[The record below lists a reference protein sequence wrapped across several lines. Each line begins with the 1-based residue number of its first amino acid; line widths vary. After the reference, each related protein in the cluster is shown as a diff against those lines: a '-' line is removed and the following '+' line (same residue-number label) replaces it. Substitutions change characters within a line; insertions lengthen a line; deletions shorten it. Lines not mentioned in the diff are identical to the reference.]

1 MPITSR
7 PEVAASDTLVG
18 AGVQLRR
25 TVWRHVWV
33 VGGLCLGI
41 ALFLTALEGHGF
53 VNKLVYSLSIG
64 TACTLIVDGTRR
76 AVAWVGNRMRR
87 SRDLPP
93 LAHNGGWGAA
103 VPGGLLAMLLG
114 PSLGMTLGDLLT
126 GKQSPSLFQLS
137 STNTRVTLALS
148 LVGTVISFVVISTQ
162 ERLSSARAQAEAAQ
176 RQAAESQLRL
186 LQSQLEPHM
195 LFNTLAN
202 LRVLI
207 GLEPE
212 RAQAMLD
219 RLINFLRATLNASRL
234 AAHPLATEF
243 ERIADYLALMG
254 VRMGPRLQ
262 VTLDLPADLR
272 DMPVPPLLLQPL
284 VENAV
289 KHGLEPHVEG
299 GRITVAARAEGQ
311 TLVLTVRDTGS
322 GLQGTHG
329 TVPMLA
335 PLIAP
340 HIASHIAPQV
350 VLNTA
355 PNTAPNT
362 AAGSQFGLA
371 QVRERLATLHGA
383 LASLALEPA
392 ADGQGGTL
400 VTLRMPLPAS
410 IPLPLP
416 MPVPAPATP

>member
-1 MPITSR
+1 MHSPDP
-7 PEVAASDTLVG
+7 PEVPAGESPAA
-18 AGVQLRR
+18 AALRLR
-25 TVWRHVWV
+25 GKVWRHAWV

-64 TACTLIVDGTRR
+64 TACTLIVDGTRLTVAFGLNRRR
-76 AVAWVGNRMRR
+76 ARQG
-87 SRDLPP
+87 LPP
-93 LAHNGGWGAA
+93 LAHNGGWAA
-103 VPGGLLAMLLG
+103 ALPGGLLALLLG
-114 PSLGMTLGDLLT
+114 PSLGMTLADLLT
-126 GKQSPSLFQLS
+126 GNHSPSLFQFS
-137 STNTRVTLALS
+137 STNTRVTFALS
-148 LVGTVISFVVISTQ
+148 LVGTVIAFVVLSTQ
-162 ERLSSARAQAEAAQ
+162 ERLNSARLQAEAAQ

-262 VTLDLPADLR
+262 VTLDLPAALQGTL
-272 DMPVPPLLLQPL
+272 VPPLLLQPL
-284 VENAV
+284 VENAI

-299 GRITVAARAEGQ
+299 GRITVAARAQAQ

-322 GLQGTHG
+322 GLQGTPG
-329 TVPMLA
+329 ITASSA
-335 PLIAP
+335 PGNAP
-340 HIASHIAPQV
+340 GSH
-350 VLNTA
+350 
-355 PNTAPNT
+355 
-362 AAGSQFGLA
+362 FGLA
-371 QVRERLATLHGA
+371 QVRKRLATLHGPR
-383 LASLALEPA
+383 ASLALEPA
-392 ADGQGGTL
+392 ADGLGGTL
-400 VTLRMPLPAS
+400 VTLRMPLPT
-410 IPLPLP
+410 PLPESARP
-416 MPVPAPATP
+416 

>member
-1 MPITSR
+1 MTVTKPK
-7 PEVAASDTLVG
+7 PESVLTPSEAAASDTP
-18 AGVQLRR
+18 AGVAAPLRR
-25 TVWRHVWV
+25 KVWRHVWV

-53 VNKLVYSLSIG
+53 FTKLVYSLSIG
-64 TACTLIVDGTRR
+64 TACTLIVDGTRQ

-87 SRDLPP
+87 SRGLPP
-93 LAHNGGWGAA
+93 LVHNGGWAA
-103 VPGGLLAMLLG
+103 ALPGGLLALLLG

-126 GKQSPSLFQLS
+126 GRQSPSLFQLD

-162 ERLSSARAQAEAAQ
+162 ERLSTARAQAEAAQ
-176 RQAAESQLRL
+176 RQAAETQLRL

-207 GLEPE
+207 GLEPV

-262 VTLDLPADLR
+262 VTLDLPAELR
-272 DMPVPPLLLQPL
+272 DLPVPPLLLQPL
-284 VENAV
+284 VENAI

-299 GRITVAARAEGQ
+299 GRITVTARTEAQ
-311 TLVLTVRDTGS
+311 TLVLTVRDTGT
-322 GLQGTHG
+322 GL
-329 TVPMLA
+329 PSA
-335 PLIAP
+335 AP
-340 HIASHIAPQV
+340 HNPAPGSH
-350 VLNTA
+350 
-355 PNTAPNT
+355 
-362 AAGSQFGLA
+362 FGLS
-371 QVRERLATLHGA
+371 QVRERLATLYGG

-392 ADGQGGTL
+392 ADGLGGTL
-400 VTLRMPLPAS
+400 VTLRMPLPRS
-410 IPLPLP
+410 P
-416 MPVPAPATP
+416 TP

>member
-1 MPITSR
+1 MHSADP
-7 PEVAASDTLVG
+7 PEVRASESPAATAVR
-18 AGVQLRR
+18 LRGTVWR
-25 TVWRHVWV
+25 DVWRHVWV

-41 ALFLTALEGHGF
+41 ALLLTVLDGHGF
-53 VNKLVYSLSIG
+53 ITKLIYSLAIG
-64 TACTLIVDGTRR
+64 AACTLIVAGTR
-76 AVAWVGNRMRR
+76 VAAASALNRLRR
-87 SRDLPP
+87 HKALAP
-93 LAHNGGWGAA
+93 LADNGGWAA
-103 VPGGLLAMLLG
+103 ALPGGLLALLLG

-126 GKQSPSLFQLS
+126 GNQSPSLFQLS

-148 LVGTVISFVVISTQ
+148 LVGTVICFVVISTQ

-176 RQAAESQLRL
+176 RQAAETQLRL

-207 GLEPE
+207 GLDPE

-219 RLINFLRATLNASRL
+219 RLIHFLRATLNASRL

-243 ERIADYLALMG
+243 ERIADYLALMA

-262 VTLDLPADLR
+262 VTLDLPAALHGT
-272 DMPVPPLLLQPL
+272 PVPPLLLQPL

-289 KHGLEPHVEG
+289 KHGLEPHVQG

-322 GLQGTHG
+322 GLQGRPG
-329 TVPMLA
+329 NALNDALGNGLGNA
-335 PLIAP
+335 PGIAP
-340 HIASHIAPQV
+340 G
-350 VLNTA
+350 NT
-355 PNTAPNT
+355 P
-362 AAGSQFGLA
+362 GCHFGLA

-383 LASLALEPA
+383 GASLALEPGR
-392 ADGQGGTL
+392 DGLGGTL
-400 VTLRMPLPAS
+400 VTLRMPL
-410 IPLPLP
+410 
-416 MPVPAPATP
+416 ATPILESARP

>member
-1 MPITSR
+1 MHSADP
-7 PEVAASDTLVG
+7 PETAATATPAG
-18 AGVQLRR
+18 AAAQIRR
-25 TVWRHVWV
+25 KVWRHIWV

-41 ALFLTALEGHGF
+41 ALLLTALEGRGF
-53 VNKLVYSLSIG
+53 ITKLVYSLSIG
-64 TACTLIVDGTRR
+64 VACTLIVASTRL
-76 AVAWVGNRMRR
+76 AVAGAVNRLRR
-87 SRDLPP
+87 SNGLPS
-93 LAHNGGWGAA
+93 LAHHGGFTAA
-103 VPGGLLAMLLG
+103 LPAALFAMLLG

-126 GKQSPSLFQLS
+126 GKQSPSLFQLD

-148 LVGTVISFVVISTQ
+148 FVGTVICFVVISTQ
-162 ERLSSARAQAEAAQ
+162 ERLSTARAQAEAAQ
-176 RQAAESQLRL
+176 RQAAETQLRL

-207 GLEPE
+207 GMEPE

-262 VTLDLPADLR
+262 VTLDLPAALQGT
-272 DMPVPPLLLQPL
+272 PVPPLLLQPL
-284 VENAV
+284 VENAI
-289 KHGLEPHVEG
+289 KHGLEPRVEG
-299 GRITVAARAEGQ
+299 GRITVAARADGQ

-322 GLQGTHG
+322 GLQGAALTPHQA
-329 TVPMLA
+329 A
-335 PLIAP
+335 P
-340 HIASHIAPQV
+340 
-350 VLNTA
+350 
-355 PNTAPNT
+355 
-362 AAGSQFGLA
+362 GSAFGLA

-383 LASLALEPA
+383 LASLSLEPA

-400 VTLRMPLPAS
+400 VTLRMPLPKS
-410 IPLPLP
+410 P
-416 MPVPAPATP
+416 TP